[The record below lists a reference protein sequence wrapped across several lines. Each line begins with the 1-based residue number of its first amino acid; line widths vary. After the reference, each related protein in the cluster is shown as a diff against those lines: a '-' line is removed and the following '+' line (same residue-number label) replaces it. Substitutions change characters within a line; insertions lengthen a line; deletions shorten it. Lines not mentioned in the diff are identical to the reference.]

1 MTEQE
6 ADTGPYAQDNERPPH
21 PDYPRKSA
29 TFTQKCISQIKQR
42 RELCES
48 CPDHSVHPLWNH
60 HDDHAA
66 DNDRHVCTQE
76 IM

>member
-21 PDYPRKSA
+21 PDFHASA

-42 RELCES
+42 RELCEILS
-48 CPDHSVHPLWNH
+48 
-60 HDDHAA
+60 
-66 DNDRHVCTQE
+66 
-76 IM
+76 